1 MRCSIDVDLRDRC
14 LRSGRND
21 SLDANTLAAEGGRFG
36 MNHAEEALVRAIS
49 YWAYVAFLPA
59 LFIALVVH
67 GLIRLKD

>member
-1 MRCSIDVDLRDRC
+1 
-14 LRSGRND
+14 
-21 SLDANTLAAEGGRFG
+21 

-67 GLIRLKD
+67 GLIRRKD